1 MWKDELALIPGVVAL
16 IAPLAGTARYGRHLA
31 IRPKPQLDRSIGPVL
46 RRTEDIA
53 AWVAVASRHE
63 RRRRSWVQCQGSWPS
78 QGSWP
83 RFVAKVRGRDC
94 RNFHRHL
101 CRIAAQR
108 GWYPHDGGDCQGLV
122 APEADLHLL
131 RELESAPSAG
141 CGAMSTRLRRC
152 GRSMSRSWSTPPS
165 APA

>member
-1 MWKDELALIPGVVAL
+1 ME
-16 IAPLAGTARYGRHLA
+16 
-31 IRPKPQLDRSIGPVL
+31 
-46 RRTEDIA
+46 RRTGA
-53 AWVAVASRHE
+53 HPRRGRAHRAVGRYRPLRTASRHPSRAPARPIDWAGSPE
-63 RRRRSWVQCQGSWPS
+63 DRGHRGLGRRGQPPRRRRRSWVQC

>member
-1 MWKDELALIPGVVAL
+1 MWKDELGLIPGVVTL

-31 IRPKPQLDRSIGPVL
+31 THPEPQLDRSIGPVL
-46 RRTEDIA
+46 LRTEDIA

-63 RRRRSWVQCQGSWPS
+63 DGAAP
-78 QGSWP
+78 G
-83 RFVAKVRGRDC
+83 FNAKVRGRDC
-94 RNFHRHL
+94 RNFHGHL

-152 GRSMSRSWSTPPS
+152 GRSMRRIWSTPPS

>member
-1 MWKDELALIPGVVAL
+1 MWKDELALIPGVVTL

-31 IRPKPQLDRSIGPVL
+31 THPEPQLDRSIGPVL

-63 RRRRSWVQCQGSWPS
+63 DGAAPGFNAKVQC

-94 RNFHRHL
+94 RNFHGHL

-141 CGAMSTRLRRC
+141 CGALSTRLRRC
-152 GRSMSRSWSTPPS
+152 GRSMRRSWSTPPS

>member
-1 MWKDELALIPGVVAL
+1 M
-16 IAPLAGTARYGRHLA
+16 
-31 IRPKPQLDRSIGPVL
+31 
-46 RRTEDIA
+46 
-53 AWVAVASRHE
+53 
-63 RRRRSWVQCQGSWPS
+63 
-78 QGSWP
+78 P